1 MMMLNPGK
9 PMSEKE
15 GSIKSRT
22 ESIPFSQ
29 GKMKLEDYLATA
41 PESKCDLVD
50 GNYLHHSPAS
60 YKHNRLRGFLESV
73 IHFFVEKHHLGEVI
87 SENFPVKLNENNW
100 REPDL
105 AIIIKERLK
114 DLKETVFVG
123 VPNFIL
129 EIISEDSRYRD
140 EIRKRAEYERL
151 GVEEYWIIDPNSFEQ
166 SLFLKKLETR
176 FEPIQFLTE
185 KIESATIKGLF
196 FKKEWIWSGRELPPL
211 ETVFKELNLNKK

>member
-1 MMMLNPGK
+1 
-9 PMSEKE
+9 MSEKE
-15 GSIKSRT
+15 GTIKSRT

-73 IHFFVEKHHLGEVI
+73 IRFFVEKHHLGEVI

-114 DLKETVFVG
+114 DLKETVFIG
-123 VPNFIL
+123 IPAFIL

-140 EIRKRAEYERL
+140 EVRKRAEYESL
-151 GVEEYWIIDPNSFEQ
+151 GVDEYWIIDPDSFER
-166 SLFLKKLETR
+166 SVFLRRVGGR
-176 FEPIQFLTE
+176 FEPVQFLTDR
-185 KIESATIKGLF
+185 IESVTIKGLF
-196 FKKEWIWSGRELPPL
+196 FKKDWIWSRTGFPPL
-211 ETVFKELNLNKK
+211 DTVFKELNLIKK